1 MNNRYPQVLP
11 GMSFTKADL
20 TLDGLVK
27 TLNPLGFR
35 EAIIHTN
42 GDCLCEHCGHP
53 YRLHPMCDRIKSA
66 ENEPFLHVACDGR
79 RLKL

>member
-1 MNNRYPQVLP
+1 MTRYPPVLP

-27 TLNPLGFR
+27 TILPGELFGSITR
-35 EAIIHTN
+35 TS
-42 GDCLCEHCGHP
+42 GDVLCPICGHP
-53 YRLHPMCDRIKSA
+53 YRLHPMCDRIKDS